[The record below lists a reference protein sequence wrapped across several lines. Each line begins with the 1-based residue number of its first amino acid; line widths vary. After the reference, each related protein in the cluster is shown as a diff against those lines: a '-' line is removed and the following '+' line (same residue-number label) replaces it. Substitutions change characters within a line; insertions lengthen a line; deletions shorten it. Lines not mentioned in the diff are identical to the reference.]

1 MTKDANQQLI
11 ADPSNA
17 AQVEAWE
24 GKDGTFWSTHA
35 SRFDVAIEKSHGPF
49 LAAAG
54 IGTGDTVLDIGCGT
68 GRSTCDAARIAANGS
83 ALGVDVSSP
92 MLEIARQTAATEHLD
107 NVVFDHADAQIHP
120 FTPAAFDVAI
130 SRMGSMF
137 FGDPVAAF
145 ANVQRALRSG
155 GRLTLLTWQSVTANE
170 WLSEFRTAMAV
181 GRDLPTPPDDTPNPF
196 TLSDPDRV
204 RAILSAAGFEGITLQ
219 GLREPMGFGQDPED
233 VYDFVI
239 DFLGWLRDGLDDAD
253 RKRADEDLRATI
265 TDHTGAHGVT
275 FESATWIVEAHKP

>member
-1 MTKDANQQLI
+1 MTKDANQPLI

-24 GKDGTFWSTHA
+24 GKDGKFWSTQA
-35 SRFDVAIEKSHGPF
+35 TRFDIAIEKSYGPF
-49 LAAAG
+49 LEAAA
-54 IGTGDTVLDIGCGT
+54 ICAGDTVLDIGCGT
-68 GRSTCDAARIAANGS
+68 GRSTCDVARIAADGS

-92 MLEIARQTAATEHLD
+92 LLEIARQTAAAEHLD
-107 NVVFDHADAQIHP
+107 NVVFEHADAQIHP
-120 FTPAAFDVAI
+120 FTPAAVDVAI

-137 FGDPVAAF
+137 FGNPVAAF
-145 ANVQRALRSG
+145 TNIQQALRSG
-155 GRLTLLTWQSVTANE
+155 GRLTLLTWQSIADNE

-181 GRDLPTPPDDTPNPF
+181 GRDLPTPPLDAPNPF

-219 GLREPMGFGQDPED
+219 GLCEPMSFGQDPND

-265 TDHTGAHGVT
+265 TDHTGAHGVS
-275 FESATWIVEAHKP
+275 FQSATWIVEAHKP